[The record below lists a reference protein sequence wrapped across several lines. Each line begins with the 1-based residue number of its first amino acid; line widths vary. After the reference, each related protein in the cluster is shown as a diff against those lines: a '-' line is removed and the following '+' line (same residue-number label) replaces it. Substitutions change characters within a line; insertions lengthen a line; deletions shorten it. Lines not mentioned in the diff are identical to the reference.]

1 MSKRELLKG
10 CRRVVIKVGTST
22 LTHSNGQLNLRR
34 IESLVR
40 EIADLHNQDIE
51 VLVVSSGAIGV
62 GANRMGYKKIPK
74 TIPEKQALA
83 AIGQGALLH
92 LYENYLP
99 NMAKL

>member
-62 GANRMGYKKIPK
+62 GLTAWGIKRFPK
-74 TIPEKQALA
+74 PFPKSRLWRQ
-83 AIGQGALLH
+83 
-92 LYENYLP
+92 
-99 NMAKL
+99 